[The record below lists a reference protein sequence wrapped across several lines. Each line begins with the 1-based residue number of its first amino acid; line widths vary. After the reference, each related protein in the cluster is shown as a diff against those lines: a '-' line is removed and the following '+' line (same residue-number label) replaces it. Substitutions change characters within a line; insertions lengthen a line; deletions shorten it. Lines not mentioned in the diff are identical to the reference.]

1 MSDPIIRFRMDFA
14 APCSV
19 GPGKIA
25 LLEGIRRT
33 GSLAKAARELDM
45 SYRRAWQLLTS
56 LNSSFSEPVV
66 VTVKGG
72 RGGGGARLTI
82 LGEQLIGRYRAF
94 EADTQARAARTF
106 RSIAGKARGEASG
119 AGRGKR
125 RSQARNARG

>member
-25 LLEGIRRT
+25 LLEGIQRT
-33 GSLAKAARELDM
+33 GSLAQAARGLDM
-45 SYRRAWQLLTS
+45 SYRRAWELLTS
-56 LNSSFSEPVV
+56 LNSSFTEPVA
-66 VTVKGG
+66 VTAKGG
-72 RGGGGARLTI
+72 RGGGGARLTD

-106 RSIAGKARGEASG
+106 RSIAGKARREAN
-119 AGRGKR
+119 AVVRRKR